1 MQPES
6 PYRFTRLLGG
16 SLVGKAW
23 AAVDGQERPMTV
35 ILLDGPA
42 ATDPRWREAFS
53 HAVRM
58 LSETP
63 AGHPYAEADLTA
75 TSPWVAY
82 EGDQPDV
89 PERLFR
95 LLQQDYRTDDAT
107 VSLGA
112 SVTPVSGTPV
122 STGGPTQDPAGDG
135 VSGALAEPTQ
145 QVALYSQAP
154 WAGPSSQPVSA
165 APSSGVPVPLDREP
179 FGMSGRRIAP
189 VQVVRKRRSW
199 ISLVAGGLA
208 IALVAGALGYV
219 LRGPADEDKAPS
231 ETASLSPYRATQLS
245 INKAKFIGELAP
257 LGEPWLP
264 DVSGCVVY
272 NDDGGPALPPNEER
286 HIFCPDGALELHFVL
301 FREQAQRD
309 AARAQR
315 QDLNLTAASI
325 APGLREATRT
335 TGGMTG
341 VPGSYVEYAFKVQA
355 RAFCGIWWNRD
366 DSNGVL
372 VIETPCEDGI
382 AGNWEALRD
391 LWRRYS

>member
-6 PYRFTRLLGG
+6 PYRFTRVLGG

-42 ATDPRWREAFS
+42 ATDPRWREAFA

-58 LSETP
+58 LSQAP
-63 AGHPYAEADLTA
+63 AGHPYAEADLSSTN
-75 TSPWVAY
+75 PWVAY

-89 PERLFR
+89 PEQLFR
-95 LLQQDYRTDDAT
+95 LLQQDYRADDAT
-107 VSLGA
+107 VPLGD
-112 SVTPVSGTPV
+112 SVSPVSGTPV
-122 STGGPTQDPAGDG
+122 STGGRSQDPAGDG
-135 VSGALAEPTQ
+135 GLGESTQ
-145 QVALYSQAP
+145 QVALYAQAP
-154 WAGPSSQPVSA
+154 WSGPSSQPVSA

-179 FGMSGRRIAP
+179 FGMPGRRIAP

-199 ISLVAGGLA
+199 IALVAGGLA
-208 IALVAGALGYV
+208 IALVAGFVGYAIG
-219 LRGPADEDKAPS
+219 GPGTEEKAPS
-231 ETASLSPYRATQLS
+231 ETASLSPFRATQFS

-257 LGEPWLP
+257 LGEPWLA

-272 NDDGGPALPPNEER
+272 NDDGGPDLPPNEER
-286 HIFCPDGALELHFVL
+286 HIYCPDGALELHFVL

-315 QDLNLTAASI
+315 QDLNLAAGSL
-325 APGLREATRT
+325 APGLKEATRT
-335 TGGMTG
+335 TGGKSG
-341 VPGSYVEYAFKVQA
+341 VPGSYVEYAFKVETGTY
-355 RAFCGIWWNRD
+355 CGLWWNRD

-372 VIETPCEDGI
+372 VIETPCEAGI